1 MCQIGGRRV
10 GEGGKGKDVA
20 RGEERETSGS
30 DVPGCASG
38 SGREEVSER
47 KKGEKQRK
55 RRAY

>member
-38 SGREEVSER
+38 NGRREAIPGER
-47 KKGEKQRK
+47 K
-55 RRAY
+55 